1 MQNRTAYFLLKTI
14 ISNDI
19 ADSAR
24 DIEQEAQAVCVDYMC
39 LEDEHLISDTPYI
52 AY

>member
-1 MQNRTAYFLLKTI
+1 MQNKTAYFLLKTI

-24 DIEQEAQAVCVDYMC
+24 DIEQEAQAVCVDYMF
-39 LEDEHLISDTPYI
+39 LEDVAEGNTPYI